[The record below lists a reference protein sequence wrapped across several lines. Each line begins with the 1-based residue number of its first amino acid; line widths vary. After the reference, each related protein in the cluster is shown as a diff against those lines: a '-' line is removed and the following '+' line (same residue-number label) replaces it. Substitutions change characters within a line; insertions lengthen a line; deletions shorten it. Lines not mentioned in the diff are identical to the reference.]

1 MKKAKLKNQIQSRRK
16 KRVRAKISGTK
27 SRPRLSVF
35 RSLKHIYV
43 QLIDDEVGKTI
54 VSASDKEV
62 KTGKTKTEK
71 AEALGKIIAE
81 KALAKGVKQAV
92 FDKGEAKYHGR
103 IKAVADG
110 ARNAGLKI

>member
-1 MKKAKLKNQIQSRRK
+1 MKKAKLKNQIQLRRK

-35 RSLKHIYV
+35 RSLKHIYA
-43 QLIDDEVGKTI
+43 QLIDDEAGKTI
-54 VSASDKEV
+54 VSASDGEV

-71 AEALGKIIAE
+71 AAGLGKIIAE